1 MTDDT
6 EVIKDKIHLALVPDG
21 NRRYAVKN
29 NKPIWSGHWDGAK
42 KIEEFI
48 EWCMEYPQIKR
59 LSIFAL
65 SIENLKRDEK
75 EINEL
80 WKIYKEKFHDLARSE
95 KIKKHGMRVNIIGN
109 EQIWGSDV
117 SQAAKDAMLATAG
130 YSRVI
135 LNILLAYGSTFEIT
149 NAIQKIVNKG
159 IKKFTVTDDLLN
171 KFLIIS
177 QPVDLIIRTG
187 DQYRLSNFLL
197 YQSAYAEIYFSNTLW
212 PEFTKEEFDSI
223 MKWYFQQQKKFG
235 K

>member
-6 EVIKDKIHLALVPDG
+6 EVIKDKIHLSLVPDG
-21 NRRYAVKN
+21 NRRYAVKH
-29 NKPIWSGHWDGAK
+29 NKPIWSGHRDGAK

-48 EWCMEYPQIKR
+48 EWCTEYPQIKN

-65 SIENLKRDEK
+65 SIDNLKRDKIET
-75 EINEL
+75 NEL
-80 WKIYKEKFHDLARSE
+80 WKIYKEKFNEIAKSE
-95 KIKKHGMRVNIIGN
+95 KIKKQGMKVNIIGDK
-109 EQIWGSDV
+109 QIWRSDV

-130 YSRVI
+130 YSRMI

-149 NAIQKIVNKG
+149 NAVQKMVNKG

-171 KFLIIS
+171 EYLIIS

-187 DQYRLSNFLL
+187 GQYRLSNFLL
-197 YQSAYAEIYFSNTLW
+197 YQSAYAEIYFSETLW
-212 PEFTKEEFDSI
+212 PEFTKVEFDNI
-223 MKWYFQQQKKFG
+223 MKWYSQQQKKFG

>member
-1 MTDDT
+1 MTDDN

-29 NKPIWSGHWDGAK
+29 NRPIWSGHRDGAK

-48 EWCMEYPQIKR
+48 EWCTEYSQIKS

-65 SIENLKRDEK
+65 SIDNLKRDKIET
-75 EINEL
+75 NEL
-80 WKIYKEKFHDLARSE
+80 WRIYKEKFNEMAKSKNL
-95 KIKKHGMRVNIIGN
+95 KKHGMKVNIIGDK
-109 EQIWGSDV
+109 QIWRSDV
-117 SQAAKDAMLATAG
+117 SQAAKDVMLATAG
-130 YSRVI
+130 YSRMI

-171 KFLIIS
+171 EYLIIS

-197 YQSAYAEIYFSNTLW
+197 YQSAYAEIYFSKTLW
-212 PEFTKEEFDSI
+212 PEFTKEEFASI
-223 MKWYFQQQKKFG
+223 MEWFSQQQKKFG